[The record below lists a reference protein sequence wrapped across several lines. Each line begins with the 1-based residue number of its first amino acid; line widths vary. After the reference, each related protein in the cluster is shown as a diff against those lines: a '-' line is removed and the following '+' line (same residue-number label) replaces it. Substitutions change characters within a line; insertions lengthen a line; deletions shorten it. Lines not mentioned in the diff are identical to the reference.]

1 MLYITYTSHRG
12 AITAQWHV
20 GEPLPA
26 LSNRVVVFQ
35 ADGDELELLLRA
47 MRGSNPSVDGTV
59 ETLADSIAADV
70 KQAVLK
76 ACSR

>member
-12 AITAQWHV
+12 AITTQWHV

-26 LSNRVVVFQ
+26 LSNVVVFQ